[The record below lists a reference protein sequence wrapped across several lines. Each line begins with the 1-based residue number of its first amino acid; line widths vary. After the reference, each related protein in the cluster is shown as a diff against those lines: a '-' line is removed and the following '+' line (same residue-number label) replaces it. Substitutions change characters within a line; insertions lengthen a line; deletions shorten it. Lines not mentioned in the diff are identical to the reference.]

1 MMRALWS
8 GASGMKG
15 QQVSVDTIANNLAN
29 VNTTAYKSQSTQF
42 KTLLYQTMQSPSTN
56 AQGETKPTSAQVG
69 LGTRVAS
76 LNSNFTQGAQLA
88 NDSNTAMCITGDGFF
103 AVQDGEEIHY
113 TRNGNFGWSTEADGS
128 RTLTTAEGY
137 RVLDQGGRPIT
148 IPGTAGTEGF
158 KVNPDTLQVTLRDNT
173 GRDVPTGQNVAIFQF
188 ANRVGLEKIGE
199 NLYDESVAS
208 GEPLGEWNTQ
218 GVTRSKVYQ
227 NYLEGSNVNVADE
240 MVNLIISQRAYEM
253 NSKAITTS
261 DTMLE
266 QANNLKR

>member
-1 MMRALWS
+1 M
-8 GASGMKG
+8 
-15 QQVSVDTIANNLAN
+15 
-29 VNTTAYKSQSTQF
+29 
-42 KTLLYQTMQSPSTN
+42 
-56 AQGETKPTSAQVG
+56 
-69 LGTRVAS
+69 
-76 LNSNFTQGAQLA
+76 
-88 NDSNTAMCITGDGFF
+88 
-103 AVQDGEEIHY
+103 
-113 TRNGNFGWSTEADGS
+113 
-128 RTLTTAEGY
+128 
-137 RVLDQGGRPIT
+137 
-148 IPGTAGTEGF
+148 
-158 KVNPDTLQVTLRDNT
+158 
-173 GRDVPTGQNVAIFQF
+173 AIFQF